1 MDGQEAEEYYTVFS
15 AHLGRTN
22 YNRKMSLTRQIVGTS
37 AGGVLVYHQHG
48 IMGHEDE
55 EEEDEYTRHICSG
68 KWCRTRILSLRSRF
82 GSQEFRECAKK

>member
-1 MDGQEAEEYYTVFS
+1 MVDGQEAEEYSTVFS

-48 IMGHEDE
+48 IIAGMKE
-55 EEEDEYTRHICSG
+55 
-68 KWCRTRILSLRSRF
+68 
-82 GSQEFRECAKK
+82 KKKKMCT